1 MARYVKWIRTL
12 FLLLAIMTCA
22 HTPVT
27 AGDPEVETANPAAWV
42 LDLEVKPP
50 SNVPLDEIQNGQY
63 HLLVDRQV
71 RVAPN
76 APTQY
81 FRHFAV
87 QVVNVTGMEAASQIS
102 IVFDPEY
109 QTLKLHSL
117 DIHRN
122 GEVINKLPD
131 ADIQLLR
138 REEELESSV
147 YDGRY
152 TADAI
157 VDDIRVGDIVEYAY
171 TITGDNPIYDGIFAY
186 NLDTN
191 WNVPV
196 LKNHFRLLWPK
207 TRQLHQKS
215 HNTDHLLTRSD
226 HDDYTIYSYLRENIP
241 PVRRNSETPG
251 WYRRYGYI
259 QMSEMGTWAD
269 VVAWAL
275 PLYRPAYQIDPE
287 IKSLAERICLSAV
300 NDENKVIHL
309 LNYVQN
315 DIRYLGIEFG
325 VNSHKPSP
333 PQETLERRFGD
344 CKDKTVALIA
354 LLSAMGFESYPVL
367 VNTRLEKG
375 IGALHPTPRAFN
387 HVLIRTAVN
396 GKHYWLDPVRT
407 YQGMNLDNLYQ
418 PDYGMALVLAP
429 GETELTTI
437 PENRSQVGVRIEET
451 IDLQADFQ
459 KDPSYRLTSIY
470 RGLNAEKMRRWF
482 AEKGSKDI
490 AHNYLEFY
498 AKYYP
503 RVVSAEPINV
513 TDNPGK
519 NEFHLQE
526 SYRIPDFWEKN
537 EDTRQWE
544 CGIYTNALYT
554 YLNKPEQRQ
563 RHEPFG
569 ISHPVDVRQTIKILL
584 PEPWDI
590 QSSSFS
596 ERNSHFEFTSKAS
609 YDAAANTITLNYH
622 YRSFTDAVQPDELSG
637 YLEALDR
644 VRDELDYQLTR
655 PFVTNTPT
663 TRHAAWNWVQSNPL
677 LVIIIITVAILL
689 YCAIEWRL
697 DSFKQPPADPGV
709 YYPISL
715 FKLFFLSLATF
726 GLYQIYWFY
735 RNWAYVKQRDDS
747 AIMPFWRAVFAPLWF
762 FQFYQDLKLDSE
774 KRFGKSLLPKA
785 PWVGML
791 LLLLIVSNIFHRIE
805 GPVALLGLLGVL
817 SLIPFANYILFA
829 NRKLPLT
836 IKQLSAIRIRHYLLG
851 CLTAVLVVFN
861 ISVSLNWI
869 PSGAVVKGNQLPNW
883 DIKFMQRM
891 GFLHGDA
898 NLIYFYS
905 DAFLFTR
912 NDGNGVTDKNVF
924 SYWYHDESDQ
934 LLYESVAFEDIE
946 EISIDYA
953 ASRSDT
959 TVVTI
964 KPTNGSSFVL
974 FASGEEGRD
983 KLFVKAI
990 QDRISR

>member
-1 MARYVKWIRTL
+1 MALDVKRIRTL
-12 FLLLAIMTCA
+12 LLLLAIMA
-22 HTPVT
+22 LASNPVS
-27 AGDPEVETANPAAWV
+27 AGAPEVKTANPAAWV
-42 LDLEVKPP
+42 LELEVKPS

-63 HLLVDRQV
+63 YLLVDKQI
-71 RVAPN
+71 RVADN
-76 APTQY
+76 APTQH

-109 QTLKLHSL
+109 QTLELHKL
-117 DIHRN
+117 DIHRG

-131 ADIQLLR
+131 TDIQLLR

-171 TITGDNPIYDGIFAY
+171 TITGENPIYNGIFAY

-196 LKNHFRLLWPK
+196 SKNHFRLLWPK
-207 TRQLHQKS
+207 TRQLYQKR
-215 HNTDHLLTRSD
+215 HNSDHLLTRSD
-226 HDDYTIYSYLRENIP
+226 HDDYTIYSYSGENIP

-251 WYRRYGYI
+251 WYQRYGCI
-259 QMSEMGTWAD
+259 QMSELDTWAD
-269 VVAWAL
+269 AVAWAL
-275 PLYRPAYQIDPE
+275 PLYRPAYQVDTE
-287 IKSLAERICLSAV
+287 IRSLAERICLSAA
-300 NDENKVIHL
+300 NDENKVILL

-325 VNSHKPSP
+325 VNSHQPSP

-367 VNTRLEKG
+367 VNTSLEKG
-375 IGALHPTPRAFN
+375 IGVLHPTFRAFN
-387 HVLIRTAVN
+387 HVLIRTTVN

-418 PDYGMALVLAP
+418 PDYGMALVIAP
-429 GETELTTI
+429 GETKLTPI
-437 PENRSQVGVRIEET
+437 PENSSQVGVHVQEVF
-451 IDLQADFQ
+451 DLQAGFQ
-459 KDPSYRLTSIY
+459 KAPSYRLTSIF
-470 RGLNAEKMRRWF
+470 RGLNAEKTRRWF
-482 AEKGSKDI
+482 AEDGSKDI
-490 AHNYLEFY
+490 AHSYLEFY

-503 RVVSAEPINV
+503 KVETAEPISV

-519 NEFHLQE
+519 NEFRLQE

-537 EDTRQWE
+537 EDARQWE
-544 CGIYTNALYT
+544 GSIYSNAIYT

-569 ISHPVDVRQTIKILL
+569 ISHPVNVRQTIKILL

-590 QSSSFS
+590 QSSSFT

-609 YDAAANTITLNYH
+609 YDAGANTMTLDYH
-622 YRSFTDAVQPDELSG
+622 YRSFKDAVQPDELSR
-637 YLEALDR
+637 YLEALER
-644 VRDELDYQLTR
+644 VNDELDYQLSR
-655 PFVTNTPT
+655 PFVTNTPFSS
-663 TRHAAWNWVQSNPL
+663 HAAWNWVQSNSI
-677 LVIIIITVAILL
+677 LVIILIIVAILL
-689 YCAIEWRL
+689 FGAIEWRL
-697 DSFKQPPADPGV
+697 DSLRQAPADPGI
-709 YYPISL
+709 YYPVSL
-715 FKLFFLSLATF
+715 FKLFFLSLATL

-762 FQFYQDLKLDSE
+762 FSLYHDLKLDSE
-774 KRFGKSLLPKA
+774 KRFGKSILPKA
-785 PWVGML
+785 PWVGLL
-791 LLLLIVSNIFHRIE
+791 LLLLIVSNIFDRFE
-805 GPVALLGLLGVL
+805 GPFALLGLFGVL

-829 NRKLPLT
+829 NRNLPET
-836 IKQLSAIRIRHYLLG
+836 IKQFSAIRLRQYLLG
-851 CLTAVLVVFN
+851 CLTAVIVIFN
-861 ISVSLNWI
+861 ISASFNWI
-869 PSGAVVKGNQLPNW
+869 PSGTVVKGNQLPKW
-883 DIKFMQRM
+883 DIKFLQRM
-891 GFLHGDA
+891 GFLQGDA
-898 NLIYFYS
+898 KLIYFYS

-924 SYWYHDESDQ
+924 SYWYNNESDQ
-934 LLYESVAFEDIE
+934 MLYKSAAFEDIE

-953 ASRSDT
+953 ASKNDT
-959 TVVTI
+959 TVVTV

-983 KLFVKAI
+983 KLFVQAI